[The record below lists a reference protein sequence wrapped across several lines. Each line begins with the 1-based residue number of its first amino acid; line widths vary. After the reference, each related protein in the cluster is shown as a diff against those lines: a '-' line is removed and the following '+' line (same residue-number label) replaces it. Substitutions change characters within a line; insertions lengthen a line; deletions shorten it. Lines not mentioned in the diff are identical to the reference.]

1 MDSRIC
7 FARGFEHC
15 HVNVILADYP
25 DKVINQ
31 GTHMSEMSIYDF
43 AQQLTA
49 IALDMPVLIVET
61 AEPSPQERLASYLA
75 VASRASEPQVMETAF
90 ALALR
95 TMRSIYSASTL
106 NTMPTALKLKACET
120 PMLALALEY
129 SARSPQWQ
137 ALIVRMMHDNVE
149 TGTGHLSVNRAK
161 QAIKDIAKQA
171 GYKQIKADLTDHD
184 PSVRKAAIIML
195 GWLKNE
201 KCVTPLLDAY
211 DSLPEDEKQ
220 LVIAQLQEHY
230 MHKLPF
236 YLKWRVNKIQPEL
249 LALIT
254 CA

>member
-1 MDSRIC
+1 
-7 FARGFEHC
+7 
-15 HVNVILADYP
+15 
-25 DKVINQ
+25 
-31 GTHMSEMSIYDF
+31 MSEMSIYDF
-43 AQQLTA
+43 AQELTA
-49 IALDMPVLIVET
+49 VALDMPVLIVESAEQT
-61 AEPSPQERLASYLA
+61 AEERLASYLG
-75 VASRASEPQVMETAF
+75 VASRANEPQVMETAF

-120 PMLALALEY
+120 PMLALALQY

-161 QAIKDIAKQA
+161 QAIKDIARQA
-171 GYKQIKADLTDHD
+171 GYKQIKADLTDRD
-184 PSVRKAAIIML
+184 PAVRQAAIIML

-211 DSLPEDEKQ
+211 ESLPPAEKQ
-220 LVIAQLQEHY
+220 MVIAQLQEHY

-236 YLKWRVNKIQPEL
+236 YLKWRVNKIEPEL
-249 LALIT
+249 MALIA